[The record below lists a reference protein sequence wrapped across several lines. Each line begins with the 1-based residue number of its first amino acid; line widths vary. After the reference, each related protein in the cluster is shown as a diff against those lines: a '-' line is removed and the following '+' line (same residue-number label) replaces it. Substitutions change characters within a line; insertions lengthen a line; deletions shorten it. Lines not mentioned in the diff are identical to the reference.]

1 MNSRPRIEPPTG
13 LAGPL
18 VLACCSPVISVAGAD
33 FPLWV
38 LCLLVGAAIALSLRP
53 LFVASGID
61 QWMVPRVLVYS
72 CLALVVAFLCWLLVG
87 R

>member
-1 MNSRPRIEPPTG
+1 MNPRPRIEPPTG
-13 LAGPL
+13 LAGSL
-18 VLACCSPVISVAGAD
+18 VLACCSPVISVAGAN
-33 FPLWV
+33 FPVWI

-53 LFVASGID
+53 LFVAIGID
-61 QWMVPRVLVYS
+61 QWMGPRALVYS

>member
-1 MNSRPRIEPPTG
+1 MWI
-13 LAGPL
+13 
-18 VLACCSPVISVAGAD
+18 
-33 FPLWV
+33 

-61 QWMVPRVLVYS
+61 QWMGPRVLVYS
-72 CLALVVAFLCWLLVG
+72 CLALVVAFLGWLLVG

>member
-1 MNSRPRIEPPTG
+1 MWI
-13 LAGPL
+13 
-18 VLACCSPVISVAGAD
+18 
-33 FPLWV
+33 

-61 QWMVPRVLVYS
+61 QWMVPRALVYS